1 MFYAG
6 IDIAKRNH
14 EAAVIGKDGQA
25 LVESLS
31 FPNSQAGCEKFC
43 QLLERLSIPK
53 QELIIGMEA
62 TGHYWLAIYAYLT
75 EKSYTIHV
83 INPIQSDAFR
93 RMSIRQ
99 SKTDAIDALLIAQI
113 MRFGR
118 YSSTAL
124 SEENIVALRQLS
136 RYRLALVDICG
147 DSKRRVIALLDQVFP
162 EYERLFSDVFGV
174 SSRELLLRCQTPED
188 MLDISTEELA
198 ALLAKASRGR
208 FSEQK
213 AEEIQAAAA
222 TTFGISYAREAFA
235 FQIKQIIE
243 QICFSE
249 QQLEQ
254 LEAQIADILR
264 RTNQVIATIPG
275 IGETLGAVI
284 LSEIGDIHR
293 FETPAKLVA
302 FAGLDVRV
310 NQSGEFT
317 GTRNKMSKRGS
328 PYLRRA
334 IWLAASRAAFC
345 DPTLSDY
352 YQSLRTRGKHHLTAI
367 GAVSRKMCNI
377 LFVIL
382 RENRPYEPLPPKPAI
397 HQLSEPEPPSVTK

>member
-1 MFYAG
+1 M
-6 IDIAKRNH
+6 
-14 EAAVIGKDGQA
+14 
-25 LVESLS
+25 
-31 FPNSQAGCEKFC
+31 
-43 QLLERLSIPK
+43 
-53 QELIIGMEA
+53 
-62 TGHYWLAIYAYLT
+62 
-75 EKSYTIHV
+75 
-83 INPIQSDAFR
+83 
-93 RMSIRQ
+93 
-99 SKTDAIDALLIAQI
+99 
-113 MRFGR
+113 
-118 YSSTAL
+118 
-124 SEENIVALRQLS
+124 
-136 RYRLALVDICG
+136 
-147 DSKRRVIALLDQVFP
+147 
-162 EYERLFSDVFGV
+162 
-174 SSRELLLRCQTPED
+174 
-188 MLDISTEELA
+188 
-198 ALLAKASRGR
+198 LAKASRGR

-284 LSEIGDIHR
+284 LSEICDIHR

-302 FAGLDVRV
+302 FSGLDVRV

-382 RENRPYEPLPPKPAI
+382 RENRPYDPLPPKPAI

>member
-254 LEAQIADILR
+254 LEAQIADILW

>member
-6 IDIAKRNH
+6 IDIAKRSH
-14 EAAVIGKDGQA
+14 EAAVIGADGQA

-31 FPNSQAGCEKFC
+31 FANSQAGCEKLC
-43 QLLERLSIPK
+43 QLFERLRISQ
-53 QELIIGMEA
+53 QELVIGMEA
-62 TGHYWLAIYAYLT
+62 TGHYWLALYAYLT
-75 EKSYTIHV
+75 EQGYTVQV

-99 SKTDAIDALLIAQI
+99 TKTDAIDALLIAQI
-113 MRFGR
+113 MRFGQ
-118 YSSTAL
+118 YSTTAL

-147 DSKRRVIALLDQVFP
+147 DCKRRVIALLDQVFP
-162 EYERLFSDVFGV
+162 EYERLFSDMFGV

-198 ALLAKASRGR
+198 ALLNKTSRGR

-213 AEEIQAAAA
+213 AQEIQSAAAS
-222 TTFGISYAREAFA
+222 TFGITYAREAFA
-235 FQIKQIIE
+235 FQIKQLIE
-243 QICFSE
+243 QICFTE

-275 IGETLGAVI
+275 VGETLGAVI
-284 LSEIGDIHR
+284 LSEIGDIYR

-317 GTRNKMSKRGS
+317 GTRNKLSKRGS

-334 IWLAASRAAFC
+334 IWLAATRAAFC
-345 DPTLSDY
+345 DPTLSAY
-352 YQSLRTRGKHHLTAI
+352 YQALRARGKHHLTAI

-377 LFVIL
+377 LFTIL
-382 RENRPYEPLPPKPAI
+382 RENRPYEPLPPKPAPP
-397 HQLSEPEPPSVTK
+397 QLSEPGPSSATQ

>member
-43 QLLERLSIPK
+43 QVLERLSIPK

>member
-124 SEENIVALRQLS
+124 SEENIIALRQLS

-249 QQLEQ
+249 KQLEQ

-317 GTRNKMSKRGS
+317 GTRNKMSKRGL